1 MVMFSFGHINFIPDG
16 PFSTYNDKYEVFIF
30 QVLLRSNLFVREWRM
45 NVDEYIYI
53 YILRRNGKF
62 GELAKRNGACFS
74 SVNVVT
80 QCDWLTELAWQGTGH
95 RYEIGNVINLCFLI
109 VCHLFSGFH
118 GGSFFF
124 LHLPTQK
131 KHRGRASSN
140 CLSIWISR
148 TTQCLRTI
156 PNGVIDVGLPRF
168 FFILHSNQHGCLCI
182 YIYIYSENTQ
192 WLG

>member
-1 MVMFSFGHINFIPDG
+1 
-16 PFSTYNDKYEVFIF
+16 
-30 QVLLRSNLFVREWRM
+30 M
-45 NVDEYIYI
+45 NVDEYI

-124 LHLPTQK
+124 FAFTHTEKAQRTGIIKLPFHL
-131 KHRGRASSN
+131 N
-140 CLSIWISR
+140 
-148 TTQCLRTI
+148 
-156 PNGVIDVGLPRF
+156 F
-168 FFILHSNQHGCLCI
+168 
-182 YIYIYSENTQ
+182 
-192 WLG
+192 